1 MYLTDTVLK
10 KGIEI
15 PQSGTWPKSVHELDE
30 QSFWAV
36 NAALA
41 SERPLLLRGRPGTG
55 KSQLARAVAVALNR
69 VFIPVV
75 VNARMESQDLLYEYD
90 AVKRLAD
97 AQTAALSAKEKGDAR
112 QALANLDIENYIA
125 PKAMW
130 WGFHWASAA
139 AMKCQN
145 QPPEAS
151 ATGNHENGSVILIDE
166 IDKADV
172 DLPNGL
178 LEVLG
183 NGGFK
188 VPMID
193 RPVNATGRFPLV
205 VVTTNEDRE
214 LPPAFLRRCL
224 IHRLQLPKDPAE
236 LKILLVRRGKLH
248 FEAMDKKVLEEA
260 ADMLIEDRENAGD
273 PHFLPGQAEYLDVLK
288 ALSKLGN
295 DPKKQQEVLK
305 KIRAYSFSKH
315 TQHIDAP

>member
-1 MYLTDTVLK
+1 MFLTDAALK

-30 QSFWAV
+30 LSFWAV

-55 KSQLARAVAVALNR
+55 KSQLARAVAVALGR

-75 VNARMESQDLLYEYD
+75 VNARMESQDLLFEYD

-97 AQTAALSAKEKGDAR
+97 AQTAALSAKEKGAAK
-112 QALANLDIENYIA
+112 QALDDLNIENYIA

-130 WGFHWASAA
+130 WGFDWTSAA

-145 QPPEAS
+145 QPPEA
-151 ATGNHENGSVILIDE
+151 AGTGKHENGAVILIDE

-183 NGGFK
+183 NGGFT
-188 VPMID
+188 VPMIG
-193 RPVNATGRFPLV
+193 RAINATGPFPLV
-205 VVTTNEDRE
+205 VVTTNEDRD

-224 IHRLQLPKDPAE
+224 IHRLQLPRNPDE
-236 LKILLVRRGKLH
+236 LKKLLVRRGKLH
-248 FEAMDKKVLEEA
+248 FKKMHQTILQEA
-260 ADMLIEDRENAGD
+260 ADMLIEDRETASD
-273 PHFLPGQAEYLDVLK
+273 PHCLPGQAEFLDVLR
-288 ALSKLGN
+288 ALSKLGE
-295 DPKKQQEVLK
+295 DRDKQREVLK